1 MSVTHTSW
9 NLPIDKTLFTN
20 TFRAESDWY
29 NRKVGIVSTIL
40 FGGFAVAYIWAL
52 VWSAKTG
59 VSLDVSGDPYL
70 YAIVIVGMAVFAVF
84 VTVRPGDATAFR
96 NHVAIRHLTE
106 HYVGRS
112 FTVKTEEA
120 GLRCRIGTD
129 RLSVPYAA
137 ITKAVTVDGMTWF
150 TTAAARE
157 SSVIYNIMGIN
168 WALRETG
175 SLSIPVPNETLTQ
188 YPSLVADVLAAGKD
202 QRAGLKRG
210 NSTAM
215 GCCPNSSA
223 RSRKHDGGDART
235 PRPNGHLRGTDLQGD
250 GAHHRREGP

>member
-84 VTVRPGDATAFR
+84 VGRRRLDFFLYGGGLFLNVRFG
-96 NHVAIRHLTE
+96 
-106 HYVGRS
+106 
-112 FTVKTEEA
+112 
-120 GLRCRIGTD
+120 
-129 RLSVPYAA
+129 
-137 ITKAVTVDGMTWF
+137 
-150 TTAAARE
+150 
-157 SSVIYNIMGIN
+157 
-168 WALRETG
+168 
-175 SLSIPVPNETLTQ
+175 
-188 YPSLVADVLAAGKD
+188 
-202 QRAGLKRG
+202 RG
-210 NSTAM
+210 NV
-215 GCCPNSSA
+215 
-223 RSRKHDGGDART
+223 
-235 PRPNGHLRGTDLQGD
+235 PRNVKQTEMVNAFSG
-250 GAHHRREGP
+250 